1 MTPVLDFPFRF
12 GGDASAGLLP
22 WDSLLE
28 KRVVSGVSMA
38 DVGPHR
44 QFDRFL
50 PEFLCRRGSA
60 DATGMLQAGMLG
72 NRPTFGV
79 GDTRGK
85 AFPRDLQTRP
95 RGWRRTR
102 TSDNV
107 SITSIAKGFR
117 IDCWMQKSSWVL
129 KLEIERE
136 EDGRWIAEVPDLPGV
151 MVYGDTR
158 QVATAKVQALA
169 LRVLAD
175 RLEHGEMSAEPVRV
189 RFIEAA

>member
-1 MTPVLDFPFRF
+1 MEV
-12 GGDASAGLLP
+12 
-22 WDSLLE
+22 
-28 KRVVSGVSMA
+28 
-38 DVGPHR
+38 
-44 QFDRFL
+44 
-50 PEFLCRRGSA
+50 PEIKSHKVEIG
-60 DATGMLQAGMLG
+60 QIW
-72 NRPTFGV
+72 V
-79 GDTRGK
+79 
-85 AFPRDLQTRP
+85 
-95 RGWRRTR
+95 RTR
-102 TSDNV
+102 NSGNA

-117 IDCWMQKSSWVL
+117 IDSWMQQSSWVL

-158 QVATAKVQALA
+158 QDAIAKVQALA